1 MNSPKFIKS
10 HPSFEV
16 AAPRLDPAVE
26 PLAAKL
32 AEISRELDEMRALVS
47 GKKEEIKTLFKAATL
62 VSREDAA
69 RQLSM
74 SVSQLDRKAAE
85 GEIEETIIDRRPRY
99 SLVDLEQFIAARRT
113 SRRRRL
119 KR

>member
-10 HPSFEV
+10 PSSNEV
-16 AAPRLDPAVE
+16 TSPRLDPAVE

-32 AEISRELDEMRALVS
+32 ADISQQLDEMRNLVS
-47 GKKEEIKTLFKAATL
+47 RKNEELKALFKAATL

-69 RQLSM
+69 SQLSM

-99 SLVDLEQFIAARRT
+99 ALVDLEQYIAARRT
-113 SRRRRL
+113 SRSRRL